1 MTRIPAAFQLN
12 SSRTPSA
19 PSSRAWVC
27 SAPLAALCPEA
38 ALTSLFPHRFSFF
51 SRDKKRLATT
61 QRGPH
66 GQESFGQWA
75 RAHRDDGYT
84 EQAQEALQHL

>member
-1 MTRIPAAFQLN
+1 MCSFLP
-12 SSRTPSA
+12 
-19 PSSRAWVC
+19 AWVC
-27 SAPLAALCPEA
+27 SARRPPCAPRA
-38 ALTSLFPHRFSFF
+38 ALTGASLPRRFSFF

-66 GQESFGQWA
+66 GPESFGQWA